1 MQTNFNDLEI
11 GLIITGIILFLV
23 GILLWRLF
31 VRSKNRNQELSEELT
46 LLGAAKALDEKEINK
61 LTNLMD
67 AHQLKLDNILMS
79 KIRSEKEVDELKTHI
94 KGLNSRLGKKGAGYH
109 GND

>member
-67 AHQLKLDNILMS
+67 AHVKDT
-79 KIRSEKEVDELKTHI
+79 KRKRSGRTKDSYKRT
-94 KGLNSRLGKKGAGYH
+94 
-109 GND
+109 